1 MLRSV
6 RRFRNMPCNESQ
18 PQDEPAIRISN
29 RQALLSAVQ
38 QFDLSLSRRAEI
50 DTVSFSFRLYRLEI
64 GGLSFGYP
72 VERGFQQGCRW
83 SNIKERRM
91 DLLSIYAPANRVR
104 MLVLATLLTAGVAV
118 VDWWATH
125 YISLGFLYLFPIIIF
140 GGFFSRS
147 RIIGVALLCAV
158 LQEAFSNLPESE
170 VVIRLLFSSV
180 GFVGTGLF
188 ISEMVRNRRIVLK
201 HSEELEDAEK
211 QLRSLIESSPA
222 AIVTIDSQGKVLVA
236 NEAAQQLL
244 APGKAPLQGQAI
256 KLYLPALETVLKTQ
270 SLREFRTTLQ
280 CTGQKTDGEVF
291 LAGVWFSTYSTI
303 SGPRLAA
310 IVVDLS
316 EDLRNREDLSLDH
329 LLKNSRILMSTVAHE
344 IRNLSGA
351 VLVVHKNL
359 SRIKDLETN
368 EDFRALGGLIQSLE
382 RISALELGL
391 TPAQNGEVVEL
402 TSVLDEL
409 RILIEN
415 TYHESEITVRWDIQ
429 EPLPLVW
436 ADRYGLVQVFL
447 NLAKNSQRAMISSE
461 TKRLRISAREE
472 NGKVIIRFEDT
483 GVGVTS
489 PENLFRPFQRG
500 AKSTGIGLYVSRAIM
515 RSFGGELAHEPRTE
529 GSCFTV
535 VLPLHVAAEEA
546 VNA

>member
-1 MLRSV
+1 
-6 RRFRNMPCNESQ
+6 
-18 PQDEPAIRISN
+18 
-29 RQALLSAVQ
+29 
-38 QFDLSLSRRAEI
+38 
-50 DTVSFSFRLYRLEI
+50 
-64 GGLSFGYP
+64 
-72 VERGFQQGCRW
+72 
-83 SNIKERRM
+83 M
-91 DLLSIYAPANRVR
+91 DLLSIYAPANRTK
-104 MLVLATLLTAGVAV
+104 MLALASFLTAGIAV

-140 GGFFSRS
+140 GGFLSRT
-147 RIIGVALLCAV
+147 RIVGVALICAV
-158 LQEAFSNLPESE
+158 LQEAFSNLPENE
-170 VVIRLLFSSV
+170 AVIRLLFSSA

-188 ISEMVRNRRIVLK
+188 ISEMIRNRRIVLK

-211 QLRSLIESSPA
+211 QLRSLVESSPA
-222 AIVTIDSQGKVLVA
+222 AIVTIDSQGKVLLA
-236 NEAAQQLL
+236 NEAAQELL
-244 APGKAPLQGQAI
+244 APHAAPLQGQAI
-256 KLYLPALETVLKTQ
+256 KSYLPALETVLKTQ
-270 SLREFRTTLQ
+270 SSRAFRTTLQ

-359 SRIKDLETN
+359 SRIKELQTN

-382 RISALELGL
+382 RISALELGSM
-391 TPAQNGEVVEL
+391 PAQNGEVVEL

-409 RILIEN
+409 RILIET
-415 TYHESEITVRWDIQ
+415 TYHESEIAVHWDIQ
-429 EPLPLVW
+429 ESLPLVW

-447 NLAKNSQRAMISSE
+447 NLAKNSQRAMISTE
-461 TKRLRISAREE
+461 TKQLRIVAREE
-472 NGKVIIRFEDT
+472 EGKVLIRFEDT
-483 GVGVTS
+483 GTGISS

-500 AKSTGIGLYVSRAIM
+500 AKSSGIGLYVSRAIM
-515 RSFGGELAHEPRTE
+515 RSFGGELVYEAGSEGSRPE
-529 GSCFTV
+529 GSCFAV
-535 VLPLHVAAEEA
+535 VLPLHVAAAET